1 MKKNRLIFFTVFGV
15 FHLFLVIFTIYMDS
29 QKNDF
34 AFLTDMLKLL
44 PLMKW
49 GAFIGFTLL
58 VIDVVWSWIIN
69 RDTQSEKA
77 ALTQELNMLK
87 AKLFD
92 LQESEKRLQA
102 QQPPKGK

>member
-1 MKKNRLIFFTVFGV
+1 MKKNRLIFYTVFGV

-34 AFLTDMLKLL
+34 AFLADMLKLL
-44 PLMKW
+44 PLMMW
-49 GAFIGFTLL
+49 GAFVGFTLL
-58 VIDVVWSWIIN
+58 VIDVVWSFIIN
-69 RDTQSEKA
+69 RETQREKA
-77 ALTQELNMLK
+77 ALTLELNTLK

-92 LQESEKRLQA
+92 LQESEKRLQS